1 VLGAVQLI
9 RRLVDVGLVAPPPV
23 GGLIPVECDCAG
35 FEPEVR
41 PVVHFVAPAI
51 PPVKRIDAATRN
63 ATVRGVRLATF
74 TIQPGAWLLTP
85 SDQLV
90 QLSVAGLIV
99 AVPAPPVAV
108 MPVIDGMEK

>member
-1 VLGAVQLI
+1 MLGAVQLI
-9 RRLVDVGLVAPPPV
+9 RRLVVVGLVAPPPV

-41 PVVHFVAPAI
+41 PVVQLSRPQSRL
-51 PPVKRIDAATRN
+51 KRHAATRN